1 MWKAGFDFIDCK
13 PNFPYK
19 QKGRT
24 NYNVLFGKG
33 VSHSRSYS
41 ASPTPTDEKA
51 KRKRSFM
58 QSFRNMSLLPRI
70 GNTDSANTVF
80 TGNISFLGQIYK
92 TAKTRFSISKSMSLT
107 SSSSQD
113 CENRDKSSITN
124 EVTQESEDEGP
135 QDMP

>member
-1 MWKAGFDFIDCK
+1 
-13 PNFPYK
+13 
-19 QKGRT
+19 
-24 NYNVLFGKG
+24 
-33 VSHSRSYS
+33 
-41 ASPTPTDEKA
+41 
-51 KRKRSFM
+51 M

>member
-1 MWKAGFDFIDCK
+1 MFL
-13 PNFPYK
+13 
-19 QKGRT
+19 
-24 NYNVLFGKG
+24 VGKG

-41 ASPTPTDEKA
+41 ASPTPTDGKA

-70 GNTDSANTVF
+70 RNTDSANTVF

-107 SSSSQD
+107 SSSSQE
-113 CENRDKSSITN
+113 CENRDNSSTRN
-124 EVTQESEDEGP
+124 EVTQENEDDSP
-135 QDMP
+135 LDMP